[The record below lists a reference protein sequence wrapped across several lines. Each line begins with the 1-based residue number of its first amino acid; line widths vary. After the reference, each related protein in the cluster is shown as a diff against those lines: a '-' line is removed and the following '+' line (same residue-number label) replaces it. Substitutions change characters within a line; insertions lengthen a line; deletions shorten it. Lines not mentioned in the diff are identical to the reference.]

1 MKTGNWDPDS
11 FMMECIQCGEMDNL
25 SLQAHRKK
33 QRITG
38 FIMVCPKCQPVVAD
52 AGVELLLAKTP
63 NKPEVTSRDSG
74 VTSPS
79 GLAPE
84 KPG

>member
-1 MKTGNWDPDS
+1 MKTGNWNPDN
-11 FMMECIQCGEMDNL
+11 FMMECIHCGETDNL

-38 FIMVCPKCQPVVAD
+38 FIMVCPKCQPIVAD
-52 AGVELLLAKTP
+52 AGVEVLLAKTP
-63 NKPEVTSRDSG
+63 NKDGKSSRDSG
-74 VTSPS
+74 RTFHS